1 MRTYTMDSVSS
12 KRRTKPG
19 AFPGKFKSFVNDV
32 KKFRVHR
39 HERKESQEVLVVG
52 SSPALIPQ
60 PFQPSQA
67 SEVPISVSEDTVP
80 EISIPDIDDPD
91 IDDPEIDNAEINDP
105 EVNIPKIETPEPKL
119 LSSSQSSLPVA
130 SLAVQVTITFDEPL
144 NYSYSRSYETSSD
157 FMATDALCQ
166 GLLRRVDHCCYELI
180 TRKDSTAMEY
190 AAASGPD
197 KPLRYEIQIDIIRGW
212 SEIWSSRTF
221 KSYQKQALSNEA
233 AREIITS
240 THHIIGLFLKH
251 HDQEFVMKEGF
262 VREDPL
268 DEQAKFPHR
277 AGRVQPMSCVP
288 RSHFLE
294 KSQSFESLPGYTINF
309 SFTSRC
315 QRRKPHEWHTK
326 VKVDSDQAAPLN
338 SIGAENLFFEA
349 SYALDG
355 VLRSEREIFESK
367 HSKCVNLDGCKDCR
381 HHDNDGLELQL
392 SITNNLG
399 PQFLHLE
406 RTVHC
411 NSNLSFHSDTEKCV
425 TFTNKVEVALAKVR
439 DDADEVISRMND
451 LEFRITELRG
461 HGWALDE
468 PLIFTLSSSGFHSRR
483 DIEAILDRIQASVA
497 EILRGNAISVRMTAH
512 KRGHFILDKT
522 FVAREPLEAEGKK
535 KTRSTGKPKDYVLKR
550 LQQRVER
557 AIEMVCKDTLTVDDA
572 EERDEDAG
580 KEAYILEPRP
590 LTRDTR
596 NTDAITFISR
606 PETAGSTS
614 KNTTEQHKAS
624 SYLTT
629 DAESSAVV
637 PSSKSVIE
645 NEHPRPFTPTP
656 EATPK
661 SHSAPPS
668 PTHRPPIPVRRSS
681 MVLYY
686 SKTGARAFPLVPWVH
701 SYGELEGSGERKS
714 QQDIFGQ
721 QETNNLSHEPS
732 MLTSQRS
739 VLKPGGAEGKEAV
752 VTANH
757 EKGVESTPIYE
768 HSIASTPSLVFGG
781 DSSPASS
788 LLMTPKTH
796 RLSAEVDC
804 PKNAAVDSDDEDVRE
819 SRNISIETQQD
830 SPKGRLFRTPSPQL
844 STKPVSSSPLRV
856 SETIRNQS
864 STTLPESD
872 EVSLEGSTKP
882 IRLKPN
888 YQPLVN
894 GAVKTP
900 VVAVARVGHMGV
912 ALLTMP
918 VDEKHLGTGNTGIG
932 SEISNGISLPSNIIA
947 VKGKGKS
954 SYADTF
960 AQSKPDFTF
969 SSPPAVTPEGSNS
982 ESEDTFQPRQRE
994 SSPDPSE
1001 DFDIS
1006 LSQESQQQARGSFGS
1021 AGVLGFHEQM
1031 FGSLSLRTA
1040 LMRHRPSSNFDV
1052 IDLAREEK
1060 RPGTAV

>member
-1 MRTYTMDSVSS
+1 MDSVSS

-39 HERKESQEVLVVG
+39 HERKESQEVLSVG

-67 SEVPISVSEDTVP
+67 SEAPISISETTVP
-80 EISIPDIDDPD
+80 EINIPD
-91 IDDPEIDNAEINDP
+91 IDDPEIDNAEIDEP

-157 FMATDALCQ
+157 FLATDALCQ

-190 AAASGPD
+190 AAASGSD

-251 HDQEFVMKEGF
+251 HDQDFVMKEGF

-326 VKVDSDQAAPLN
+326 VKVDSNQAAPLN

-355 VLRSEREIFESK
+355 VLRSEREMFRNK
-367 HSKCVNLDGCKDCR
+367 HSKCMNLDGCKDCR
-381 HHDNDGLELQL
+381 HHDNDGLELQI
-392 SITNNLG
+392 SIVNNLG

-411 NSNLSFHSDTEKCV
+411 SSNLSFYTDTEKCV
-425 TFTNKVEVALAKVR
+425 TFTNQVEVALAKVR
-439 DDADEVISRMND
+439 DDADEVVSRMND

-461 HGWALDE
+461 YSWALDE
-468 PLIFTLSSSGFHSRR
+468 PLIFTLPSSDFHSRR
-483 DIEAILDRIQASVA
+483 DIEAILDRIQAGVA

-522 FVAREPLEAEGKK
+522 FVAREPLETEEKK
-535 KTRSTGKPKDYVLKR
+535 KTKSIGKPKDYVLKR

-557 AIEMVCKDTLTVDDA
+557 AIEMVCKDTLTIDDA
-572 EERDEDAG
+572 EEKDKDTG
-580 KEAYILEPRP
+580 KEASILEQRP

-596 NTDAITFISR
+596 NTDAKTFISR
-606 PETAGSTS
+606 PDTAGSTS
-614 KNTTEQHKAS
+614 QNTTEQHKAS

-629 DAESSAVV
+629 DAEAGAVV

-661 SHSAPPS
+661 AHSAPPS
-668 PTHRPPIPVRRSS
+668 PTHRPPIPIRRSS

-686 SKTGARAFPLVPWVH
+686 SKTGARAFPLVPWAH
-701 SYGELEGSGERKS
+701 SYGELEGLGGRKS

-721 QETNNLSHEPS
+721 QETNNLLRKPS
-732 MLTSQRS
+732 TLTFQQS
-739 VLKPGGAEGKEAV
+739 VLKPEESEGKGAAV
-752 VTANH
+752 MASQ

-781 DSSPASS
+781 DSSPGSS
-788 LLMTPKTH
+788 LLITPKKH
-796 RLSAEVDC
+796 RLSTEVDYS
-804 PKNAAVDSDDEDVRE
+804 KNAIADSDDEDVRE
-819 SRNISIETQQD
+819 SVGMSMEAQQD
-830 SPKGRLFRTPSPQL
+830 LRKSQLFRTPSPQL
-844 STKPVSSSPLRV
+844 TTKPTSSSPLRV
-856 SETIRNQS
+856 SETIQSQS
-864 STTLPESD
+864 SISLSESD
-872 EVSLEGSTKP
+872 KVSLKNSTKP
-882 IRLKPN
+882 INSKPN
-888 YQPLVN
+888 QKPLVN
-894 GAVKTP
+894 GVVKTP
-900 VVAVARVGHMGV
+900 VVATPTA
-912 ALLTMP
+912 P
-918 VDEKHLGTGNTGIG
+918 VDEKYLNTRNTTTR
-932 SEISNGISLPSNIIA
+932 SESSNE
-947 VKGKGKS
+947 
-954 SYADTF
+954 DTF

-969 SSPPAVTPEGSNS
+969 SSPPAATPEGGNS
-982 ESEDTFQPRQRE
+982 EGEESFQPRQRE

-1001 DFDIS
+1001 DLDMS

-1052 IDLAREEK
+1052 AEPPREEK

>member
-1 MRTYTMDSVSS
+1 MDSVSS
-12 KRRTKPG
+12 KRRTKSG

-39 HERKESQEVLVVG
+39 HERKEGQEVLAVG

-67 SEVPISVSEDTVP
+67 SEVPISVSETTVP
-80 EISIPDIDDPD
+80 EINIPDIDDPA
-91 IDDPEIDNAEINDP
+91 IGNAEIDEP

-144 NYSYSRSYETSSD
+144 NYSYSRSYETSPD
-157 FMATDALCQ
+157 FLATDALCQ

-190 AAASGPD
+190 AAASGTD

-251 HDQEFVMKEGF
+251 HDQDFVMKEGF

-355 VLRSEREIFESK
+355 VLRSERETFKNK

-392 SITNNLG
+392 SIANNLG

-411 NSNLSFHSDTEKCV
+411 NSNFSFHSDTEKCV
-425 TFTNKVEVALAKVR
+425 TFINQVEVALAKVR
-439 DDADEVISRMND
+439 DDADKVISLMND

-468 PLIFTLSSSGFHSRR
+468 PLIFTLPSSDFHPRR

-522 FVAREPLEAEGKK
+522 FVTREPLEAEEKK
-535 KTRSTGKPKDYVLKR
+535 KTKSTGKPKDYVLKR
-550 LQQRVER
+550 LQQRIER
-557 AIEMVCKDTLTVDDA
+557 AIEMACKDTLTVDDA
-572 EERDEDAG
+572 EEREEDAR
-580 KEAYILEPRP
+580 KEASILEQRP

-606 PETAGSTS
+606 PKTAESAS
-614 KNTTEQHKAS
+614 KNTSEQHKAS

-629 DAESSAVV
+629 DAEASAVV

-661 SHSAPPS
+661 AHSAPPS
-668 PTHRPPIPVRRSS
+668 PTRRPPIPVRRSS

-686 SKTGARAFPLVPWVH
+686 SKTGARVFPLVPWAH
-701 SYGELEGSGERKS
+701 SYGELEGLGERKS

-721 QETNNLSHEPS
+721 QETIGLLHKPS
-732 MLTSQRS
+732 TLTSQQS
-739 VLKPGGAEGKEAV
+739 ILKPGEPEGKEAA
-752 VTANH
+752 VTATQK
-757 EKGVESTPIYE
+757 KGVESTPIYE

-781 DSSPASS
+781 DSSPGSS
-788 LLMTPKTH
+788 LLITPKTH
-796 RLSAEVDC
+796 RLSAEVDY
-804 PKNAAVDSDDEDVRE
+804 PKNAIIDSDDEDVRE
-819 SRNISIETQQD
+819 SGNMSVEAQQD
-830 SPKGRLFRTPSPQL
+830 LLKSQLFRTPSPQL
-844 STKPVSSSPLRV
+844 TTKPASSSPLRV
-856 SETIRNQS
+856 SETIQSQS
-864 STTLPESD
+864 SIALPESD
-872 EVSLEGSTKP
+872 KLSLKNSTKVANS
-882 IRLKPN
+882 KPN
-888 YQPLVN
+888 QKPPVN
-894 GAVKTP
+894 GV
-900 VVAVARVGHMGV
+900 
-912 ALLTMP
+912 
-918 VDEKHLGTGNTGIG
+918 
-932 SEISNGISLPSNIIA
+932 
-947 VKGKGKS
+947 
-954 SYADTF
+954 DTF

-969 SSPPAVTPEGSNS
+969 SSPPATTPEGGNS
-982 ESEDTFQPRQRE
+982 EGEDTFQPRQRE

-1001 DFDIS
+1001 DLDIS
-1006 LSQESQQQARGSFGS
+1006 LSHESQQQARGSFGS
-1021 AGVLGFHEQM
+1021 AGILGFHEQM
-1031 FGSLSLRTA
+1031 YGSPFLRTV

-1052 IDLAREEK
+1052 TELAREEK

>member
-1 MRTYTMDSVSS
+1 MDSVSS
-12 KRRTKPG
+12 KRRPKSG

-39 HERKESQEVLVVG
+39 HERKENQEVLVVG

-67 SEVPISVSEDTVP
+67 SEVPISVPETPVP
-80 EISIPDIDDPD
+80 EINTPYIDDPD
-91 IDDPEIDNAEINDP
+91 IDNAEIDEP

-144 NYSYSRSYETSSD
+144 NYSYSRSYETSPD
-157 FMATDALCQ
+157 FLATDALCQ

-251 HDQEFVMKEGF
+251 HDHDFVMKEGF

-309 SFTSRC
+309 SLTSRC

-326 VKVDSDQAAPLN
+326 VKVDSNQAAPLN
-338 SIGAENLFFEA
+338 SIGAEDLFFEA
-349 SYALDG
+349 FYALDG
-355 VLRSEREIFESK
+355 VLRSERETFRNK

-392 SITNNLG
+392 SIANNLG

-425 TFTNKVEVALAKVR
+425 TFTNQVEVALAKVR
-439 DDADEVISRMND
+439 DDADGVISRMND

-468 PLIFTLSSSGFHSRR
+468 PLIFTLPSSDFHPRR

-522 FVAREPLEAEGKK
+522 FVAREPLGAEEKK
-535 KTRSTGKPKDYVLKR
+535 KAKSTGKPKDYVLKR

-580 KEAYILEPRP
+580 KEASILEQRP

-596 NTDAITFISR
+596 NTDAKTFISR

-614 KNTTEQHKAS
+614 PNTTEQHKAS

-629 DAESSAVV
+629 DAEASAVV
-637 PSSKSVIE
+637 PSSKSVIG

-661 SHSAPPS
+661 AHSAPPS
-668 PTHRPPIPVRRSS
+668 PTRRPPIPVRRSS

-686 SKTGARAFPLVPWVH
+686 SKTGARAFPLVPWAH

-714 QQDIFGQ
+714 LQDMFGQ
-721 QETNNLSHEPS
+721 HETNNLLLHKPS
-732 MLTSQRS
+732 TLTSQQS
-739 VLKPGGAEGKEAV
+739 DVKSGEHEGREAAV
-752 VTANH
+752 AANQ
-757 EKGVESTPIYE
+757 EKGVESAPIYE

-781 DSSPASS
+781 DSSPGSS
-788 LLMTPKTH
+788 LLITPKRH
-796 RLSAEVDC
+796 RLSAEVDY
-804 PKNAAVDSDDEDVRE
+804 PKNAIIDSDDEDVRE
-819 SRNISIETQQD
+819 SGNMSVEAQQD
-830 SPKGRLFRTPSPQL
+830 LLKSQLFRTPSPQL
-844 STKPVSSSPLRV
+844 STKPASSSPLRV
-856 SETIRNQS
+856 SETIQNQS
-864 STTLPESD
+864 NITLPESD
-872 EVSLEGSTKP
+872 KVSLKNSTKAVNSN
-882 IRLKPN
+882 LNQKL
-888 YQPLVN
+888 LVN
-894 GAVKTP
+894 GTVKTP
-900 VVAVARVGHMGV
+900 VVAVARVEHTQV
-912 ALLTMP
+912 AMLATP
-918 VDEKHLGTGNTGIG
+918 VDSKHPDTGNTSTG
-932 SEISNGISLPSNIIA
+932 SESSNE
-947 VKGKGKS
+947 
-954 SYADTF
+954 DTF

-969 SSPPAVTPEGSNS
+969 SSPPAATPEGGNS
-982 ESEDTFQPRQRE
+982 EGEDTFRPWQRE

-1001 DFDIS
+1001 DPDIS
-1006 LSQESQQQARGSFGS
+1006 LSQESHQQARGSFGS
-1021 AGVLGFHEQM
+1021 AGILGFHEQM
-1031 FGSLSLRTA
+1031 FGSISLRTA

-1052 IDLAREEK
+1052 TEVSREEK
-1060 RPGTAV
+1060 RPGTAM